1 MMNDRVSFKRGYII
15 LQYLT
20 LCNINYQLSHNGLAV
35 FKRKNQD
42 YSYSLLT
49 VEIFKRTNNTV
60 CIV

>member
-35 FKRKNQD
+35 FKRIKTTVTV
-42 YSYSLLT
+42 YS
-49 VEIFKRTNNTV
+49 R
-60 CIV
+60 